1 MKTLEEIKAHLSMTV
16 YDEYSKQKIAGF
28 IIGKEV
34 KKGRNSLSLDFA
46 TPKNFDYFKEW
57 FDDPSNNYFQR
68 KDSIINDGKD
78 VFEDEFKNE
87 KPKLKAKAYQD
98 GKWFDVTFDEICGQL
113 KIFNPVVCDGVIPDD
128 ILDKIFKE
136 ISGEEEPRYKYIGK
150 ERENLIKRKELLIDI
165 IEDNEKKNKEI
176 AIANPFISKMI
187 NFFNDSYKKEIKNI
201 DDKLRETVD

>member
-1 MKTLEEIKAHLSMTV
+1 MRTLEEVKKHV
-16 YDEYSKQKIAGF
+16 YELGYTNEAQLRIAGF
-28 IIGKEV
+28 LVGVGVKGEYEII
-34 KKGRNSLSLDFA
+34 RF
-46 TPKNFDYFKEW
+46 KNGVNEFSTFLHWFNDSPSDYF
-57 FDDPSNNYFQR
+57 R
-68 KDSIINDGKD
+68 RKD

-113 KIFNPVVCDGVIPDD
+113 KKFNPVVCDGVIPDD

>member
-87 KPKLKAKAYQD
+87 KPKLKAKAYQN
-98 GKWFDVTFDEICGQL
+98 GEWEEVNFDEMIKSLKDFKPVICEKVL
-113 KIFNPVVCDGVIPDD
+113 SDSMLEKIMKELGIGDNDNSKKSNKYKKRELSILDSMG
-128 ILDKIFKE
+128 LDKINPLALSTEALKAVNKLLQRMNDLARE
-136 ISGEEEPRYKYIGK
+136 IDE
-150 ERENLIKRKELLIDI
+150 
-165 IEDNEKKNKEI
+165 
-176 AIANPFISKMI
+176 A
-187 NFFNDSYKKEIKNI
+187 
-201 DDKLRETVD
+201 VD

>member
-1 MKTLEEIKAHLSMTV
+1 MRTLEEVKKHV
-16 YDEYSKQKIAGF
+16 YEIGYTNEAQLRIAGF
-28 IIGKEV
+28 LIGVGVKGEYEII
-34 KKGRNSLSLDFA
+34 RF
-46 TPKNFDYFKEW
+46 KNGVNEFSTFLHWFNDSPSDYF
-57 FDDPSNNYFQR
+57 R
-68 KDSIINDGKD
+68 RKD

-113 KIFNPVVCDGVIPDD
+113 KNFNPVVCDGVIPDD

>member
-1 MKTLEEIKAHLSMTV
+1 MRTLEEVKKHV
-16 YDEYSKQKIAGF
+16 YEMGYTNEAQLRIAGF
-28 IIGKEV
+28 LIGVGVKGEYEII
-34 KKGRNSLSLDFA
+34 RF
-46 TPKNFDYFKEW
+46 KNGVNEFSTFLHWFNDSPSDYF
-57 FDDPSNNYFQR
+57 R
-68 KDSIINDGKD
+68 RKD

-113 KIFNPVVCDGVIPDD
+113 KKFNPVVCDGVIPDD
-128 ILDKIFKE
+128 ILDKIFKDF
-136 ISGEEEPRYKYIGK
+136 SGEEEPRYKYIGK

>member
-1 MKTLEEIKAHLSMTV
+1 MRTLEEVKKHV
-16 YDEYSKQKIAGF
+16 YEMGYTNEAQLRIAGF
-28 IIGKEV
+28 LIGVGVKGEYEII
-34 KKGRNSLSLDFA
+34 RF
-46 TPKNFDYFKEW
+46 KNGVNEFSTFLHWFNDSPSDYF
-57 FDDPSNNYFQR
+57 R
-68 KDSIINDGKD
+68 RKD

-113 KIFNPVVCDGVIPDD
+113 KKFNPVVCDGVIPDD

>member
-1 MKTLEEIKAHLSMTV
+1 MRTLEEVKKHV
-16 YDEYSKQKIAGF
+16 YEIGYTNEAQLRIAGF
-28 IIGKEV
+28 LVGVGVKGEYEIIRFKNGVNEFSTFLHWFKD
-34 KKGRNSLSLDFA
+34 LS
-46 TPKNFDYFKEW
+46 KDYFR
-57 FDDPSNNYFQR
+57 R
-68 KDSIINDGKD
+68 KDDIVNDGK
-78 VFEDEFKNE
+78 VLFEEELKTK
-87 KPKLKAKAYQD
+87 KPELKAKAYQD

-113 KIFNPVVCDGVIPDD
+113 KKFNPVVCDGVIPDD